1 MVWQSGRRI
10 NTFFE
15 ELTRVFGAR
24 FLTCTR
30 VLRPLDSLLSMS
42 MREGE
47 TLKIYSDRYWELYNE
62 IDGDFEV
69 GLLMNLDLWKSL
81 TMKTPRNV
89 HQLMNWIEGH
99 KRVVDNQSSTR
110 GKSKV
115 STNDWRDNSGGQ
127 FSSSQPRREYY
138 NQSSHGNA
146 APQMVNSV
154 FKESKH
160 QILHKIR
167 HKPYFNGQTR
177 WWVTPLK

>member
-1 MVWQSGRRI
+1 
-10 NTFFE
+10 
-15 ELTRVFGAR
+15 
-24 FLTCTR
+24 
-30 VLRPLDSLLSMS
+30 MS

-47 TLKIYSDRYWELYNE
+47 TLKTYFDRYWELYNE
-62 IDGDFEV
+62 IDGDFEDVVVRTFKV

-99 KRVVDNQSSTR
+99 KRVEDNQSSTR

-115 STNDWRDNSGGQ
+115 STNDRRDNSGGQ

-138 NQSSHGNA
+138 NQPSHGSA
-146 APQMVNSV
+146 APKMVNSV

-160 QILHKIR
+160 QILDKIR